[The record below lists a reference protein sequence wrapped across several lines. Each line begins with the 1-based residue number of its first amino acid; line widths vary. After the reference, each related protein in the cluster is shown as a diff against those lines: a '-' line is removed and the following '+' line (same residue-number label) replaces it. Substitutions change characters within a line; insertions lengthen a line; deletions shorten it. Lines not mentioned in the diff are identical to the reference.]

1 MREINIQEITD
12 TVAELCIQANK
23 ILPENLEKKIE
34 SCAKEE
40 ESPVGKAVFDDL
52 LANLQAA
59 REENFPICQDT
70 GMAVV
75 FIELGQDVHITG
87 GTLREAVNA
96 GVAKGYTEGYLRCSV
111 VGDPLERVNTKD
123 NTPAVLHLELVEGE
137 NIKITVCPKGFGS
150 ENMSQLKMMTP
161 AVSHED
167 IINFVVDC
175 IAKAGSN
182 PCPPIVVGVGIGGN
196 FEECA
201 LLAKKAL
208 CRDAEERNANP
219 YYAELAGEN
228 QSAWHWSA
236 GIWRNS
242 NGFICQYRR
251 GGNAHCRT
259 ACFCQCRLSCDTPRR
274 KGVIIWL
281 SAPKADGKLSAMT
294 KNISGISSRDM
305 MTRTIGCILWQKIS
319 ICMLLFR

>member
-40 ESPVGKAVFDDL
+40 KSPVGRAVFDDL
-52 LANLQAA
+52 IANLQAA
-59 REENFPICQDT
+59 REEDFPICQDT

-75 FIELGQDVHITG
+75 FIELGQDVHLVG
-87 GTLREAVNA
+87 GTLRDAVNA

-111 VGDPLERVNTKD
+111 VGDPLERVNTKN

-161 AVSHED
+161 AVSHDD
-167 IINFVVDC
+167 IVNFVVDC

-208 CRDAEERNANP
+208 CRDASVRNP
-219 YYAELAGEN
+219 KPLYAELEQKMLEKINKLGIGPQGFGGTVTALYVNIEEGATHIAGLPVSVN
-228 QSAWHWSA
+228 VGCH
-236 GIWRNS
+236 
-242 NGFICQYRR
+242 
-251 GGNAHCRT
+251 
-259 ACFCQCRLSCDTPRR
+259 
-274 KGVIIWL
+274 V
-281 SAPKADGKLSAMT
+281 
-294 KNISGISSRDM
+294 
-305 MTRTIGCILWQKIS
+305 TRHAEKVL
-319 ICMLLFR
+319 